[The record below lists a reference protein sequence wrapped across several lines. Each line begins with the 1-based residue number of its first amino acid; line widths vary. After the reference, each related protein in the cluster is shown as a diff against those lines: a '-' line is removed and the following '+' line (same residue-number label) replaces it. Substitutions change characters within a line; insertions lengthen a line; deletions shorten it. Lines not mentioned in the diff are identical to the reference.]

1 MRAMNIIDFNR
12 LAINTRCPSRLRRQ
26 KKAKKKRFSNFTVFY
41 TSLLILLLLWL
52 NCDYATVPYR
62 LPVSLRTNVVN

>member
-26 KKAKKKRFSNFTVFY
+26 KKAKKKTIFQFY
-41 TSLLILLLLWL
+41 GILYVTFNIIIAL
-52 NCDYATVPYR
+52 A
-62 LPVSLRTNVVN
+62 